1 MPGYVRFKPF
11 GFVDGARLVFA
22 DTLHKHLLSARLLT
36 FSMLRAW
43 EAVFRWLVRRCAP
56 FSAGDPT
63 LRVPAGDELCWPVGS
78 STGSDAVA
86 IVKTSNPLHCC
97 VRARVPWSG
106 KLHVDCAQGTG
117 QVEIRQP

>member
-86 IVKTSNPLHCC
+86 IVKTSNPPSIALLCESTC
-97 VRARVPWSG
+97 TMVRQIACRLRAGHRPS
-106 KLHVDCAQGTG
+106 
-117 QVEIRQP
+117 